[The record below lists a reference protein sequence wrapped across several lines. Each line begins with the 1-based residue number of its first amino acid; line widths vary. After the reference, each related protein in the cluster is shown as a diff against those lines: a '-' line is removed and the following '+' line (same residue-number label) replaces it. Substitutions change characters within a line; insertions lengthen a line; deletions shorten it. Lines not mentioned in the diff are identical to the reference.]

1 MDTTLRQ
8 RRRAARARQRLYQV
22 IREVF
27 DEADF
32 EEVETPLLVPA
43 PGMELHVDCFETR
56 FLPQMGAPFGE
67 RPLWLH
73 GSPEFAM
80 KRLLAAGWERIFQI
94 TKVFRNGEIATNH
107 NPEFTMLEHYRV
119 VNPAE
124 GYEPI
129 LRDLE
134 AIGARAAE
142 AIAGGPRV
150 RVGDREVDLSPP
162 WRRMSVAEAFR
173 ELAGVELPLD
183 GDAALLRERA
193 VAAGHDPGTA
203 TTYEDVFFTVF
214 LSIETKLG
222 WDRPVFLTDWPAS
235 MASLARL
242 KASDP
247 RVAERFELYIAGVEL
262 ANGFFELNDAVE
274 QRQRLVE
281 EREER
286 RALGRP
292 AYPLDERFLEA
303 VGRMPDA
310 AGVAT
315 GLDRLL
321 MLLGGWTSIDQVIL
335 FPAVEEYAP
344 EDAAPK
350 AARD

>member
-1 MDTTLRQ
+1 MNETTLR
-8 RRRAARARQRLYQV
+8 RRRSSRIRQQLYRV
-22 IREVF
+22 IRDVF
-27 DEADF
+27 EGEGFD
-32 EEVETPLLVPA
+32 EVETPLLVAA

-56 FLPQMGAPFGE
+56 FLPQMGARIGE

-80 KRLLAAGWERIFQI
+80 KRLLAQGWERIFQI
-94 TKVFRNGEIATNH
+94 TKVFRNGEIARNH

-119 VNPAE
+119 VEAE
-124 GYEPI
+124 EGFSPI

-134 AIGARAAE
+134 GIGAE
-142 AIAGGPRV
+142 ACRRV
-150 RVGDREVDLSPP
+150 RGSESLMVGGKEVDLSPP
-162 WRRMSVAEAFR
+162 WERLTVEEAFR
-173 ELAGVELPLD
+173 SFAGIDLPLD

-193 VAAGHDPGTA
+193 VAAGFDPGSA
-203 TTYEDVFFTVF
+203 ACYEDVFFSVF
-214 LSIETKLG
+214 LSIEPRLG

-242 KASDP
+242 KAGDP
-247 RVAERFELYIAGVEL
+247 RVAERFELYVAGMEL
-262 ANGFFELNDAVE
+262 ANGFFELNDEEE
-274 QRQRLVE
+274 QRARLVA

-286 RALGRP
+286 IRLGRT

-315 GLDRLL
+315 GLDRLV
-321 MLLGGWTSIDQVIL
+321 MLLGGFEAIDDVLL
-335 FPAVEEYAP
+335 FPAAEEYG
-344 EDAAPK
+344 
-350 AARD
+350 